1 MNATEPASSDFL
13 RPVTWPTWFAWVFVS
28 ALVPVFST
36 ISATAIGKQI
46 SRDVEHPALINIAI
60 LGVIAFAVLA
70 PPIMQGRVLKRVL
83 PRLSVAFWFCCI
95 LLSGILWFVLM
106 SGRHGQGPALI
117 EAGFQTQFQLQR
129 AALPQ
134 RLAGTLNAAH
144 MLALPW
150 GPFLLWT
157 IATSALTSLIPAWA
171 LGFTSG
177 LRRATWL
184 FLAAAIIGACG
195 SGIVEQIY
203 QMTVDHRPL
212 HEWGLNGQSWTERF
226 HALAVRAGVGAVWGA
241 TTAMVVVVMTRR
253 LADASAP
260 QARFFA
266 THRAGGL
273 ALLLIAPLLI
283 ALLAPFAG
291 YLAGPR
297 GLVAGAPELRKAL
310 SLAPSRD
317 SSQGES
323 ILTYSHDVAVPV
335 IRVPASVIAPDGRS
349 AIVRTVHHTLVQV
362 DLATGHPLRQL
373 AGVLAPLEQ
382 YAIVWSPDG
391 RYLALRSN
399 GAEVPVPNTHYT
411 RYQSRVR
418 LYALPDLTLAGEF
431 SNSESACFD
440 APTGEAMLFSD
451 DSKSLWLVC
460 GQFYAPKPDDPLAI
474 RLDVPAMQL
483 RDISRHGEDA
493 ESGQV
498 RGLERIGDSV
508 WAWQF
513 PHGGKPF
520 RIRDLTHAR
529 DIVTVPM
536 PMDLIGNLTA
546 QTGISHIDEKIIRL
560 KFCGESPGAPTGA
573 GPVASICRAL
583 TFDTQTGALIGSV
596 DEGDH
601 RGPYQA
607 DNLPR
612 SVLTGRGL
620 RIEAFWRYDSKTGE
634 LVVRDSAS
642 GRERQRIVSIA
653 QRPLQISADGVWL
666 MTVAVHGSALRLYR
680 IRL

>member
-1 MNATEPASSDFL
+1 MSATEPAPAAFL
-13 RPVTWPTWFAWVFVS
+13 RPVTSSIWLAWVLVS

-36 ISATAIGKQI
+36 IAATAFGKQI
-46 SRDVEHPALINIAI
+46 SRNAEHPALINIAI

-70 PPIMQGRVLKRVL
+70 PPILQGLVLKRVL
-83 PRLSVAFWFCCI
+83 PKLSVVFWFCCI

-106 SGRHGQGPALI
+106 SGRHGHGPALI

-134 RLAGTLNAAH
+134 RLAGTLNTAR
-144 MLALPW
+144 MLDLPW

-177 LRRATWL
+177 LRRATLL
-184 FLAAAIIGACG
+184 FLAAAIVGACG

-203 QMTVDHRPL
+203 QMTIDHRPPN
-212 HEWGLNGQSWTERF
+212 EWGLNGQSWTQRF
-226 HALAVRAGVGAVWGA
+226 HALALRAGVGAVWGA
-241 TTAMVVVVMTRR
+241 TTAIFVALMTRR

-260 QARFFA
+260 QARVFA

-283 ALLAPFAG
+283 AVLAPFAG

-297 GLVAGAPELRKAL
+297 GVVAGASELRKAL

-317 SSQGES
+317 SSQGET
-323 ILTYSHDVAVPV
+323 ILAYSHDVAIPV
-335 IRVPASVIAPDGRS
+335 VRVPASVIAPDGRS
-349 AIVRTVHHTLVQV
+349 AIVRTVDHTLVQV
-362 DLATGHPLRQL
+362 DLATGSALRQL
-373 AGVLAPLEQ
+373 AGALAPLEQ

-399 GAEVPVPNTHYT
+399 GAEVPVLNTHYT
-411 RYQSRVR
+411 QRQSRVR

-431 SNSESACFD
+431 SNSEGACFD
-440 APTGEAMLFSD
+440 ASSHEAMLFSN

-460 GQFYAPKPDDPLAI
+460 GQHFAPKPDDPLAI
-474 RLDVPAMQL
+474 RLNVPAMQL
-483 RDISRHGEDA
+483 RDIRRHGEDA

-498 RGLERIGDSV
+498 GGLERIGDSV

-513 PHGGKPF
+513 PYGGKPF
-520 RIRDLTHAR
+520 RVRDLTHAR

-536 PMDLIGNLTA
+536 PMDLIGELTA
-546 QTGISHIDEKIIRL
+546 QSGISHVDEKIIRL
-560 KFCGESPGAPTGA
+560 KFCGAPQGAPTGA
-573 GPVASICRAL
+573 GPASSICRAL

-607 DNLPR
+607 VSLPR
-612 SVLTGRGL
+612 SVLTGHGL
-620 RIEAFWRYDSKTGE
+620 RIEALWRNDSKTGE
-634 LVVRDSAS
+634 IVVRDSAT

-653 QRPLQISADGVWL
+653 QRPLQMSSDGGWL
-666 MTVAVHGSALRLYR
+666 MTVAIHGGALRLYR
-680 IRL
+680 VRM